1 MRTTRRKRKPPRAVQ
16 YVGAWP
22 RHLFHN
28 HQPQRMAGHI
38 DAIAQGIGTEQT
50 GMRVI
55 AENIDERAGVD
66 RVNMLRVQRQPVAR
80 QPVGNPRIG

>member
-1 MRTTRRKRKPPRAVQ
+1 
-16 YVGAWP
+16 
-22 RHLFHN
+22 
-28 HQPQRMAGHI
+28 MAGHI

-55 AENIDERAGVD
+55 AENIDERAGID